1 MIPLTVALA
10 VLAVYR
16 ITRLI
21 TTDVIANTPREW
33 IEEHTTPGG
42 YIDEFLHCTW
52 CVSFWI
58 GILVTVLVAVAPGLS
73 PWLLLP
79 WAASAVAGL
88 LSQIA

>member
-1 MIPLTVALA
+1 MNALTVAIA

-21 TTDVIANTPREW
+21 TTDVIANRPREW
-33 IEEHTTPGG
+33 IEEHVKAGG
-42 YIDEFLHCTW
+42 FWDELMHCAW
-52 CVSFWI
+52 CVSFWV
-58 GILVTVLVAVAPGLS
+58 GCMVAVLVAVAPGLS